1 MAQTAQLRATR
12 EAGSKAALS
21 YQSVGVASS
30 EEMDSFGD
38 AIALFKST
46 SGFARRGRPAD
57 LLGVSEPYA
66 SVLDLGSNLGLAIA
80 TDGVGTKIL
89 VAEALGE
96 YDTVGI
102 DCVAMNANDILC
114 VGAEPIAMV
123 DYIAVKTTDGGQ
135 LRDLAKGLVDGAEQA
150 HISIPGGETAQV
162 AEMLAETENAFDLVG
177 TCVGTV
183 ALDKMILGKGIESG
197 DALIG
202 YASTGIHSNGL
213 TLARRVFE
221 KAGLR
226 LEDSVAEFG
235 KTLGV
240 ELLEP
245 TAIYVDLGLALRAE
259 LAVRAFAHITSDGFI
274 NLNRVPPEVA
284 EQVGFEITAL
294 PSTPPV
300 FDLIRRLGGVTNEEM
315 YRVFNM
321 GVGFCAV
328 VPEAQADEAVA
339 IGNQWGIHGL
349 RLGTVTPDHPGT
361 VTIHAGDVHLQS
373 SGKTFQPLC

>member
-1 MAQTAQLRATR
+1 MAQTAQIRATR
-12 EAGSKAALS
+12 EAGSKATLS

-102 DCVAMNANDILC
+102 DCVAMNANDIIC

-123 DYIAVKTTDGGQ
+123 DYIAVKSTTGGQ
-135 LRDLAKGLVDGAEQA
+135 LRDLAKGLVRGAEQA

-183 ALDKMILGKGIESG
+183 ALDKLLLGKDIKQG

-213 TLARRVFE
+213 TLARRAFAT
-221 KAGLR
+221 AGRR
-226 LEDSVAEFG
+226 LEDHIPEFG
-235 KTLGV
+235 KTLGA

-245 TAIYVDLGLALRAE
+245 TAIYVDLALALLDD

-274 NLNRVPPEVA
+274 NLNRVPDDVA
-284 EQVGFEITAL
+284 AKTGFLITEL
-294 PSTPPV
+294 PPAPPIFTV
-300 FDLIRRLGGVTNEEM
+300 VQELSGIGNEEM
-315 YRVFNM
+315 FRVFNM

-328 VPEAQADEAVA
+328 VPEAEAERALA
-339 IGNQWGIHGL
+339 IGAACGIKGK
-349 RLGTVTPDHPGT
+349 RLGTVTEDCPGE
-361 VTIHAGDVHLQS
+361 VMIHAGDVHLRS
-373 SGKTFQPLC
+373 EGKRFLPTG